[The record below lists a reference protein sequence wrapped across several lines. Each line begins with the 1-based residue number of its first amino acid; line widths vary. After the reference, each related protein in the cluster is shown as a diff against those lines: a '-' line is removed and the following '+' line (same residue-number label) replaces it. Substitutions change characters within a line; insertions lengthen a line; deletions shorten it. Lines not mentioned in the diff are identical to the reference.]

1 MAKTVLI
8 VEDNALNMKLFGDLL
23 EARGYATLRAS
34 EGNDALAIA
43 SRSRPDLVLMDIQL
57 PGGLS
62 GMEITRRLKADP
74 ALRDIPVVAV
84 TAFALRGDEA
94 RILES
99 GCSAYVAKPVSID
112 RLMDVV
118 DRHAA

>member
-23 EARGYATLRAS
+23 EAKGYATLRAS
-34 EGNDALAIA
+34 EGDGALALA
-43 SRSRPDLVLMDIQL
+43 KRELPDLVLMDIQL
-57 PGGLS
+57 PGLS
-62 GMEITRRLKADP
+62 GMEITRRMKADP
-74 ALRDIPVVAV
+74 AMRDIPVVAV

-94 RILES
+94 KIMES

-112 RLMDVV
+112 HLLDVV
-118 DRHAA
+118 ERHAA